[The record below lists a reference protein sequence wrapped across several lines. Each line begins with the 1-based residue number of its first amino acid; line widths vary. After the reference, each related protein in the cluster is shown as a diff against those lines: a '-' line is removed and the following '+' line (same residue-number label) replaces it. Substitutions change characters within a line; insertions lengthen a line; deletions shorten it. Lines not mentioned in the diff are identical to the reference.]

1 MVITA
6 TSQMLFWPTIALLF
20 LFLTSSLEARSN
32 AHTKHRREVIAARH
46 GAVATDDGRCSR
58 IGMVVLREGGHA
70 VDATVA
76 AALCLGVVSPASS
89 GIGGGAFLLMR
100 LATGEQ
106 QALDMRETAP
116 FLASENMYAG
126 NATLKSKGALSI
138 AVPGEL
144 AGLHK
149 AWKQHGRLPW
159 ARLVRPAESLA
170 RLGFKVSAYLRMQM
184 ERTESGI
191 LADEGLRSLFTSNGK
206 LLQKGDICRN
216 MKLAETLRRISDFGL
231 EIFYNGTV
239 GLDLVRDIKKA
250 GGILTMKDLQ
260 TYQVKLKKPL
270 SADFMGLKL
279 LAMPPP
285 SGGPPM
291 ILMLN
296 ILAQYGLPSGV
307 YGSLGVHRGIE
318 ALKHAY
324 AVRMNLGDPDFVNI
338 SKVLS
343 DMLSPKFAKELKKTI
358 NDSRTFD
365 PGHYGGRWNQIHDH
379 GTSHLSIVDD
389 QGNAVSMT
397 TTVNSYFGSQILSPS
412 TGIVLN
418 NEMDDFS
425 IPMNVSTGV
434 LPPAPANFIRPGKRP
449 LSSMSPT
456 IVLKDK
462 QLKAVVGASGGGY
475 IFAATGEV
483 LLNYFAI
490 GKSPFSSVMTPR
502 IYHQLI
508 PNVVNYENWTTLYGD
523 HFEVAASIR
532 EALRKKGHVLTGL
545 AGGTIIQFIVQET
558 DSLQGNKRLRKLI
571 AVSDPRKGGFPA
583 GF

>member
-1 MVITA
+1 
-6 TSQMLFWPTIALLF
+6 MLFWPTLVLLF
-20 LFLTSSLEARSN
+20 LFLNSSLEARSN
-32 AHTKHRREVIAARH
+32 AHTKHRRKVIATRH
-46 GAVATDDGRCSR
+46 GDVAIDDGRCSR
-58 IGMVVLREGGHA
+58 IGMVVLHEGGHA
-70 VDATVA
+70 IDVTVA
-76 AALCLGVVSPASS
+76 AALCLGVVSLASN
-89 GIGGGAFLLMR
+89 GIGVGAFLLMR
-100 LATGEQ
+100 LATSEQ

-149 AWKQHGRLPW
+149 AWKQHGKLQW
-159 ARLVRPAESLA
+159 ARLIRLAESLA
-170 RLGFKVSAYLRMQM
+170 HLGFKVSLYLQMQM

-191 LADEGLRSLFTSNGK
+191 LADEGLHSVFTSNGK
-206 LLQKGDICRN
+206 LLQKEDIYCN
-216 MKLAETLRRISDFGL
+216 KKLAETLRRISDFGL

-250 GGILTMKDLQ
+250 GGILMMKDLQ
-260 TYQVKLKKPL
+260 TYQVKLKNPL
-270 SADFMGLKL
+270 SADIMGLKL
-279 LAMPPP
+279 LSMPPP
-285 SGGPPM
+285 SRGPPM

-307 YGSLGVHRGIE
+307 SGSLGVHREIE

-338 SKVLS
+338 S
-343 DMLSPKFAKELKKTI
+343 PKFAKELKKTI
-358 NDSRTFD
+358 NDNMTFD
-365 PGHYGGRWNQIHDH
+365 PEHYGGRWNQIHDY
-379 GTSHLSIVDD
+379 GTSHLSI
-389 QGNAVSMT
+389 
-397 TTVNSYFGSQILSPS
+397 ILSPS
-412 TGIVLN
+412 TRIVLN

-425 IPMNVSTGV
+425 IPMSVTAGV
-434 LPPAPANFIRPGKRP
+434 LPPAPVNFI
-449 LSSMSPT
+449 
-456 IVLKDK
+456 VWKDN
-462 QLKAVVGASGGGY
+462 QLKAVVGASCGGN
-475 IFAATGEV
+475 IFAAIGEV

-508 PNVVNYENWTTLYGD
+508 PNVVNYENWTTLYGN
-523 HFEVAASIR
+523 HFEVSASIR

-558 DSLQGNKRLRKLI
+558 DSLKGNKHL
-571 AVSDPRKGGFPA
+571 
-583 GF
+583 